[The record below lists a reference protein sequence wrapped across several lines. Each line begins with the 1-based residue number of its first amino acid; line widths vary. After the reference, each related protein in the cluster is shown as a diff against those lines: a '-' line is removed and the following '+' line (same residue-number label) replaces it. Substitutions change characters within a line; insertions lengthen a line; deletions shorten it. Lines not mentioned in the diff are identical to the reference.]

1 MLTLTLLLV
10 LAAFVVT
17 VASAIGKAPLWIA
30 VMLLCMIHL
39 LSVVPIQNETG
50 TARSRSVGSKHSGR

>member
-17 VASAIGKAPLWIA
+17 IASAIGKAPLWVA
-30 VMLLCMIHL
+30 VLLLVMIHL
-39 LSVVPIQNETG
+39 LSVVPI
-50 TARSRSVGSKHSGR
+50 R